1 MNYPTLA
8 PNRDQPRKARFRLR
22 TLLIVVTVFA
32 VFFAFIGDQIA
43 KLRRQPALLEQAVA
57 LAKSQGHAHLR
68 YDYDMD
74 VGSLSYEGRPMSL
87 ELARAIVAAKRIREL
102 STKCD
107 LDPAVRRELERA
119 FRPNTAKVDSEE
131 ARFKYED
138 GEEFEKFR
146 EEFAD
151 ELKVPGRHRDGTQDW
166 QRKEVG
172 IFWAPFP

>member
-1 MNYPTLA
+1 MNYPALA
-8 PNRDQPRKARFRLR
+8 PDRDQPSKARFRLR
-22 TLLIVVTVFA
+22 TLLIVVAMFA
-32 VFFAFIGDQIA
+32 VFFAFVGDQLA

-57 LAKSQGHAHLR
+57 LAKSEGTAHLN

-87 ELARAIVAAKRIREL
+87 ELAGAIVAAKRIREL

-107 LDPAVRRELERA
+107 LEPAVRRKLETA
-119 FRPNTAKVDSEE
+119 FAPNTARVDSEE

-146 EEFAD
+146 AECAD

-166 QRKEVG
+166 RRKEVG